1 MSDPTSALAAWLR
14 EHTRFQRLLHV
25 ASCASTQALAQETAQ
40 EGDQPGPTVFWA
52 DHQTEGRGRDG
63 RSWVDRPGQDVLV
76 TFKLHGLQF
85 ENPAHLAATV
95 PVAIVRALEPHL
107 SDPLQIKWP
116 NDVLLHGRKLAGL
129 LIDSFGRER
138 VTHLVGIGINVNSS
152 RFPAELMDEAT
163 SLALATGRELNRHL
177 LLRDLARE
185 LEAGLQDLE
194 AGRQSELEEVFRQRL
209 GLVGRRVRL
218 VAGADACEGR
228 LLELDF
234 EHVQLEG
241 QAPVPLA
248 HVQRLDP
255 AAG

>member
-1 MSDPTSALAAWLR
+1 MR
-14 EHTRFQRLLHV
+14 EHTRFQRLVHV
-25 ASCASTQALAQETAQ
+25 ASCPSTQALALEDAARE
-40 EGDQPGPTVFWA
+40 EGQPGPAVFWA
-52 DHQTEGRGRDG
+52 DHQTEGRGREG
-63 RSWVDRPGQDVLV
+63 RSWADRPGQDVLV
-76 TFKLHGLQF
+76 TFKLDGLQL

-107 SDPLQIKWP
+107 SDLLQIKWP

-129 LIDSFGRER
+129 LIDSLGREP

-152 RFPAELMDEAT
+152 RFPHELMDEAT
-163 SLALATGRELNRHL
+163 SLALATGRELDRHRL
-177 LLRDLARE
+177 LEDLVRE

-194 AGRQSELEEVFRQRL
+194 AGRRAELEETFRQRL

-241 QAPVPLA
+241 QKPVPLA

-255 AAG
+255 AGG